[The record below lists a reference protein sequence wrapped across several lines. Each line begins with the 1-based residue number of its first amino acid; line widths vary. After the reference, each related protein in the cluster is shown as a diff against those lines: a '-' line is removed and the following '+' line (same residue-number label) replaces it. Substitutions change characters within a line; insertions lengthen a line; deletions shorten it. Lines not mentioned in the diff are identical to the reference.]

1 MSNKKEKRHQFNHRQ
16 SGFSITVSDDGKNYV
31 LSREVTVK
39 EGDNAGNMYLNTLGY
54 FNNIGAAVRRL
65 ATIVGN
71 EKGRDLREWL
81 ALFRYE
87 VSKFEEAIKEV
98 S

>member
-1 MSNKKEKRHQFNHRQ
+1 MSNKKAKKYQFNHRQ
-16 SGFSITVSDDGKNYV
+16 SGFVITVSDDGKNYV
-31 LSREVTVK
+31 LSREMTVV
-39 EGDNAGNMYLNTLGY
+39 EGKNAGKMNLSTLGY

-87 VSKFEEAIKEV
+87 VSKFEETIKEI